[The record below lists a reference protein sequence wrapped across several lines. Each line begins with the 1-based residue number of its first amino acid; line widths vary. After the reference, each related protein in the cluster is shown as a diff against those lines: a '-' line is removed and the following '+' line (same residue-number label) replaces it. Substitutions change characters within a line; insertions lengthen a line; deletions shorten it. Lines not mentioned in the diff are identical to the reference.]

1 MRMLCSTPCKN
12 GLGTIDTVLAQ
23 GFESPLESNLTL
35 VLALLR
41 WGGGGGGANCILLKS
56 GAYSGF
62 FTLDPLDNS
71 PHRRMMMA
79 NHAEKR
85 LVPPFTKV
93 LRSVAV
99 IESGLMHIPYR
110 RWKGWRCAATSEVCG
125 DMLGSH
131 HPEAPTYIVLLKVV
145 DIVVE
150 FVYNKGTVKVLKNA
164 LQLM

>member
-41 WGGGGGGANCILLKS
+41 WGGGGGGWCQLHPVEE
-56 GAYSGF
+56 
-62 FTLDPLDNS
+62 LDPLDNS
-71 PHRRMMMA
+71 PHRRMVMA

-85 LVPPFTKV
+85 LVPPFTNV

-131 HPEAPTYIVLLKVV
+131 HPEAPTYIVLVEVV

-150 FVYNKGTVKVLKNA
+150 FVYNKGTVKVLKNS